1 MGHAKAIDVA
11 RGRTTREDKV
21 GNDGADALV
30 VAGAASHAVP
40 SEVLDRAAE
49 RRHMANSVHAMMLHV
64 LHERLSCEGGVS
76 TFDHST
82 WLDDNIVDHGR
93 SVVGSE
99 LCLNDEFDG
108 GISIL
113 RLKRCCLIFVPGSC
127 APGVHP
133 MYSSQILREQCIRK
147 CMLLI
152 ELRTNLKQVHAEPVD
167 VFILGANVSELAA
180 IYTVSEW
187 CE

>member
-21 GNDGADALV
+21 GNDGADALA

-49 RRHMANSVHAMMLHV
+49 RRHVAKSVHAMMLHV

-113 RLKRCCLIFVPGSC
+113 S
-127 APGVHP
+127 
-133 MYSSQILREQCIRK
+133 
-147 CMLLI
+147 
-152 ELRTNLKQVHAEPVD
+152 
-167 VFILGANVSELAA
+167 GAA
-180 IYTVSEW
+180 
-187 CE
+187 